1 VTAGH
6 QSLVGVAGSF
16 LLAQRVIVLV
26 VEVVMDDLW
35 RIVGERLGSK
45 EFNAIAAAVGTSLL
59 TAIVNLTWL
68 FMRSLRRRLRWH
80 TKTFRVSL
88 GPRDV
93 GEVTINLANWQ
104 ELSSSI
110 HGFYV
115 IAARFGTE
123 EYLEKFASDEER
135 AEGRWR
141 LAITKMSVRF
151 DAKGNAF
158 LVLKIPVH
166 KYLGT
171 QFKCFVAV
179 RSDGDEEKLERRM
192 QNWET
197 LLTRCKNIVEMSEP
211 AEPNPIGRG
220 GPQVHNR
227 LYFLF
232 STFSTCAVGTRRN
245 NFILENTG
253 DLPPGP

>member
-1 VTAGH
+1 M
-6 QSLVGVAGSF
+6 LDKMF
-16 LLAQRVIVLV
+16 CLV
-26 VEVVMDDLW
+26 VEMVMEDLW
-35 RIVGERLGSK
+35 RILGEQLGST
-45 EFNAIAAAVGTSLL
+45 EFKAIAAAVGTSLL

-68 FMRSLRRRLRWH
+68 FMRSIRRRLRWH

-88 GPRDV
+88 GPRAAGD
-93 GEVTINLANWQ
+93 VTINRANWR

-141 LAITKMSVRF
+141 LAITKVPVRF
-151 DAKGNAF
+151 DGKGSAF
-158 LVLKIPVH
+158 LLLKIPVH
-166 KYLGT
+166 KFLGT

-179 RSDGDEEKLERRM
+179 RSDGDEQKLEERM
-192 QNWET
+192 LNWEA
-197 LLTRCKNIVEMSEP
+197 LLPRCKNIVAKAEAP
-211 AEPNPIGRG
+211 EPNPIGRG

-227 LYFLF
+227 LYFLLD
-232 STFSTCAVGTRRN
+232 TFSTCAVGARRN
-245 NFILENTG
+245 NFVLENTG

>member
-1 VTAGH
+1 
-6 QSLVGVAGSF
+6 
-16 LLAQRVIVLV
+16 
-26 VEVVMDDLW
+26 VEVVMEDLW
-35 RIVGERLGSK
+35 RIVGEHFGSK

-59 TAIVNLTWL
+59 TAIVNVTWL
-68 FMRSLRRRLRWH
+68 FMRSVRRRLRWR
-80 TKTFRVSL
+80 KKIFRVSL
-88 GPRDV
+88 APRAA
-93 GEVTINLANWQ
+93 GEVTINRTNWQ
-104 ELSSSI
+104 ELSNSI

-141 LAITKMSVRF
+141 LSITNIPVRF
-151 DAKGNAF
+151 DGNGNAF

-166 KYLGT
+166 KFLGT

-179 RSDGDEEKLERRM
+179 RSDGDEEKLEQRM
-192 QNWET
+192 QSWEA
-197 LLTRCKNIVEMSEP
+197 LLRRCKNIVEK
-211 AEPNPIGRG
+211 AEPPEPDPIGRG

-227 LYFLF
+227 LYFLLD
-232 STFSTCAVGTRRN
+232 TFSTCAVAARRN

-253 DLPPGP
+253 DLPPGPLD

>member
-1 VTAGH
+1 
-6 QSLVGVAGSF
+6 VG
-16 LLAQRVIVLV
+16 
-26 VEVVMDDLW
+26 
-35 RIVGERLGSK
+35 
-45 EFNAIAAAVGTSLL
+45 
-59 TAIVNLTWL
+59 
-68 FMRSLRRRLRWH
+68 
-80 TKTFRVSL
+80 L
-88 GPRDV
+88 GPRAA
-93 GEVTINLANWQ
+93 GEFTINRGNWK

-166 KYLGT
+166 RYLGT

-179 RSDGDEEKLERRM
+179 RSDGNEEKLEQRV
-192 QNWET
+192 QNWES
-197 LLTRCKNIVEMSEP
+197 LLPRCKNIVAKAEHLEP
-211 AEPNPIGRG
+211 DPIGRG

-227 LYFLF
+227 LYFLI

>member
-1 VTAGH
+1 M
-6 QSLVGVAGSF
+6 
-16 LLAQRVIVLV
+16 
-26 VEVVMDDLW
+26 EDLW
-35 RIVGERLGSK
+35 RLVGEHLGLK

-68 FMRSLRRRLRWH
+68 LMRSIRRRLRWRK
-80 TKTFRVSL
+80 KTFRVSL
-88 GPRDV
+88 VPRAA
-93 GEVTINLANWQ
+93 GEVTINRANWH

-141 LAITKMSVRF
+141 LAITKMPVRF
-151 DAKGNAF
+151 DGKGNAF

-166 KYLGT
+166 RFLGT

-179 RSDGDEEKLERRM
+179 RSDGDEDKLEQRM
-192 QNWET
+192 RNWEA
-197 LLTRCKNIVEMSEP
+197 LLPRCKNIVEK
-211 AEPNPIGRG
+211 AEPPEPDPIGRG

-227 LYFLF
+227 LYFLLD
-232 STFSTCAVGTRRN
+232 TFSTCAVGARRN

-253 DLPPGP
+253 DLPPGPLD

>member
-1 VTAGH
+1 MFLAG
-6 QSLVGVAGSF
+6 
-16 LLAQRVIVLV
+16 RPVLV
-26 VEVVMDDLW
+26 LAVEVVMDDLW
-35 RIVGERLGSK
+35 RIVVERVGSK
-45 EFNAIAAAVGTSLL
+45 ELTAIAAAVGTSLL
-59 TAIVNLTWL
+59 TVIVNTTWL
-68 FMRSLRRRLRWH
+68 FMRSVRRRLRWH

-88 GPRDV
+88 APRVAGDM
-93 GEVTINLANWQ
+93 TINRSNWSA
-104 ELSSSI
+104 LSGSI

-115 IAARFGTE
+115 LAARFGTE

-141 LAITKMSVRF
+141 LAVTKMPVRF

-166 KYLGT
+166 KILGT

-192 QNWET
+192 QSWEA
-197 LLTRCKNIVEMSEP
+197 LLPLCKNVVEKAEP
-211 AEPNPIGRG
+211 PEPNPIDRG
-220 GPQVHNR
+220 GPRVHNR
-227 LYFLF
+227 LYFLLN
-232 STFSTCAVGTRRN
+232 TFSTCAVGTRRN

>member
-1 VTAGH
+1 MQLTSRGGEAIGRRLGA
-6 QSLVGVAGSF
+6 SLSA
-16 LLAQRVIVLV
+16 V
-26 VEVVMDDLW
+26 VEVVMEDLW
-35 RIVGERLGSK
+35 RLVGEHLGLK

-68 FMRSLRRRLRWH
+68 LMRSIRRRLRGR
-80 TKTFRVSL
+80 TNTFRVRL
-88 GPRDV
+88 VPRAA
-93 GEVTINLANWQ
+93 GEATINRANWH

-141 LAITKMSVRF
+141 LAITKLPVRF
-151 DAKGNAF
+151 DVKGNAF

-166 KYLGT
+166 KLLGT

-179 RSDGDEEKLERRM
+179 RSDGDEEKLEQRM
-192 QNWET
+192 QNWEA
-197 LLTRCKNIVEMSEP
+197 LLPRCKNIVEK
-211 AEPNPIGRG
+211 AEPPEPDPIGRG

-227 LYFLF
+227 LYFLLD
-232 STFSTCAVGTRRN
+232 TFSVCAVGPRRN

-253 DLPPGP
+253 DLPPGPLD

>member
-1 VTAGH
+1 M
-6 QSLVGVAGSF
+6 
-16 LLAQRVIVLV
+16 
-26 VEVVMDDLW
+26 EVVMDDLW

-45 EFNAIAAAVGTSLL
+45 EFNAIAAAVGTSVL
-59 TAIVNLTWL
+59 TAIVNLTWH
-68 FMRSLRRRLRWH
+68 FMRSVRRRLRWR
-80 TKTFRVSL
+80 TKTFHVSL
-88 GPRDV
+88 GPRAA
-93 GEVTINLANWQ
+93 GEVTINRANWH

-141 LAITKMSVRF
+141 LVIMKMSMRF
-151 DAKGNAF
+151 DAKGNAL

-192 QNWET
+192 QNWEA
-197 LLTRCKNIVEMSEP
+197 LLPRCKNIVEKTEP
-211 AEPNPIGRG
+211 PEPDPIGRG

-227 LYFLF
+227 LYFLL

-253 DLPPGP
+253 DMPPGP

>member
-1 VTAGH
+1 M
-6 QSLVGVAGSF
+6 
-16 LLAQRVIVLV
+16 
-26 VEVVMDDLW
+26 EDLW
-35 RIVGERLGSK
+35 RIVGERLGAT

-68 FMRSLRRRLRWH
+68 FMRSIRRRLRWR

-88 GPRDV
+88 GPRAAGD
-93 GEVTINLANWQ
+93 VTIDRANWH
-104 ELSSSI
+104 ELSRSI

-141 LAITKMSVRF
+141 LAITKVPVRF
-151 DAKGNAF
+151 DGKGSAF

-166 KYLGT
+166 KFLGT

-192 QNWET
+192 RNWEA
-197 LLTRCKNIVEMSEP
+197 LLPRCKNIVEKAEP
-211 AEPNPIGRG
+211 PEPNPIGRG

-227 LYFLF
+227 LYFLLD
-232 STFSTCAVGTRRN
+232 TFSTCAVGMRRN

>member
-1 VTAGH
+1 M
-6 QSLVGVAGSF
+6 
-16 LLAQRVIVLV
+16 
-26 VEVVMDDLW
+26 EDLW

-45 EFNAIAAAVGTSLL
+45 EFNAIAVAVGTSLL

-68 FMRSLRRRLRWH
+68 CMRSIRRRLRWR

-88 GPRDV
+88 GPRAD
-93 GEVTINLANWQ
+93 GDVTINRANWHA
-104 ELSSSI
+104 LSSSI

-141 LAITKMSVRF
+141 LAITKMPVRF
-151 DAKGNAF
+151 DGKGNAL

-166 KYLGT
+166 KFLGT

-179 RSDGDEEKLERRM
+179 RSDGDKEKLEQRM
-192 QNWET
+192 RNWEA
-197 LLTRCKNIVEMSEP
+197 LLPQCKDIVEKSEP
-211 AEPNPIGRG
+211 PEPHPIGRG

-227 LYFLF
+227 LYFLLD
-232 STFSTCAVGTRRN
+232 TFSTCAVGARRN
-245 NFILENTG
+245 NFVLENTG
-253 DLPPGP
+253 DLPPGPLA

>member
-1 VTAGH
+1 MEDIWG
-6 QSLVGVAGSF
+6 
-16 LLAQRVIVLV
+16 
-26 VEVVMDDLW
+26 
-35 RIVGERLGSK
+35 IVGERLGST

-68 FMRSLRRRLRWH
+68 LMRSIRRRLRWH

-88 GPRDV
+88 GPRDAAGV
-93 GEVTINLANWQ
+93 VTINRANWR

-135 AEGRWR
+135 SEGRWR
-141 LAITKMSVRF
+141 LAITKVPLRF
-151 DAKGNAF
+151 DGKGNAF
-158 LVLKIPVH
+158 LRLKIPVH
-166 KYLGT
+166 KFLGT

-179 RSDGDEEKLERRM
+179 RSDGDEEKLEARM
-192 QNWET
+192 QTWEA
-197 LLTRCKNIVEMSEP
+197 LLPRCKNIVERAEPSEP
-211 AEPNPIGRG
+211 PPIGRG

-227 LYFLF
+227 LYFLLD
-232 STFSTCAVGTRRN
+232 TFSTCAVGARRN

-253 DLPPGP
+253 DLPPGPLE

>member
-1 VTAGH
+1 M
-6 QSLVGVAGSF
+6 
-16 LLAQRVIVLV
+16 
-26 VEVVMDDLW
+26 EDLW
-35 RIVGERLGSK
+35 RIVGEHLGST

-68 FMRSLRRRLRWH
+68 FIRSIRRRLRWRK
-80 TKTFRVSL
+80 KTFRINL
-88 GPRDV
+88 IPRAA
-93 GEVTINLANWQ
+93 GEVTINRANWH
-104 ELSSSI
+104 ELSNSI

-115 IAARFGTE
+115 LAARFGTE

-141 LAITKMSVRF
+141 LAITKMPVRF
-151 DAKGNAF
+151 DGKGDAF

-166 KYLGT
+166 KFLGT

-179 RSDGDEEKLERRM
+179 RSGGEEAKLEQRL
-192 QNWET
+192 QHWEA
-197 LLTRCKNIVEMSEP
+197 LLPRCKNIVDTAEP
-211 AEPNPIGRG
+211 PEPNPIGRG

-227 LYFLF
+227 LYFLLN
-232 STFSTCAVGTRRN
+232 TFSTCAVGTRRN